1 MGQYLFTFSISP
13 VQKFILKARKAGD
26 LYSGSEIL
34 SELMKHLMEFV
45 GGSGRI
51 IFPCISIYEK
61 SHSLPNQFTAVVKC
75 DDIDDFG
82 KSVTEEAKRY
92 LEQLAE
98 DMLKDVPTDKPP
110 KWFYDQIIDYF
121 DYFWA
126 AMPFEDEGDYYKKFA
141 QLNESFNATK
151 NLRAFSQLGGN
162 EGIIGEKCSV
172 CGENIALFVRK
183 GEKNKVVIKPS
194 LHITTKEKEMVE
206 FFNDNLVELDVPI
219 VYMREG
225 ERLCAL
231 DFMKRFYYQKSK
243 NDSVPSTAK
252 IALLDWLRNLKNWNT
267 NFEDEYKKFFNQQ
280 FDEELFFK
288 DNLNEKY
295 LKKWGYWKGSQSFDL
310 SKREL
315 KKAYDKVGA
324 PSSYYAVITF
334 DGDHMGKWLSG
345 GYLANKSELK
355 DFQEQMSKEL
365 IKFAESVTEI
375 ISNDKGHVVYAGGDD
390 ILALV
395 NLNYLFPI
403 LGKLISNYPDFS
415 KLGFE
420 LNEGKNSTASAGVV
434 IAHYKTPLAKAL
446 EWAFTME
453 KEAKNIGRNRVGLAV
468 LRHSGE
474 ITKAIIK
481 WSLSDG
487 ATMSGSV
494 LNLFE
499 SVNYEYAKLSS
510 RFINQLSR
518 EFLPFIQENE
528 NIDIYLIE
536 NMIFTELKRLIERSF
551 TFKRKPDESQ
561 HSFEDRKS
569 ENINSISENLINI
582 WELSTEDLLVK
593 EYERAEN
600 FVNFLLILDFI
611 ERRRYHEDQNRTI

>member
-1 MGQYLFTFSISP
+1 MRQYLFTFSISP
-13 VQKFILKARKAGD
+13 VQKFILQARKAGD

-34 SELMKHLMEFV
+34 SELMKHLLEFV
-45 GGSGRI
+45 RENGRI

-82 KSVTEEAKRY
+82 QSVTGEAKKY
-92 LEQLAE
+92 LKQLAE
-98 DMLKDVPTDKPP
+98 DVLKKVITDKPQR
-110 KWFYDQIIDYF
+110 WFYDQIIDHF

-126 AMPFEDEGDYYKKFA
+126 AMPFENENDYYKKFA
-141 QLNESFNATK
+141 QLNERFNATK
-151 NLRAFSQLGGN
+151 NLRAFSQLNDGK
-162 EGIIGEKCSV
+162 GIIGEKCSV

-183 GEKNKVVIKPS
+183 GEKNKVAIKPS
-194 LHITTKEKEMVE
+194 SHITTEEQEMVGL
-206 FFNDNLVELDVPI
+206 FNDNLVELDVPI

-231 DFMKRFYYQKSK
+231 DFMKRFYYQKAK
-243 NDSVPSTAK
+243 NIPVPSTAK
-252 IALLDWLRNLKNWNT
+252 IALLDWLMIVRNVLPT
-267 NFEDEYKKFFNQQ
+267 FETEYKQFFNGQ
-280 FDEELFFK
+280 FDEELFFR

-295 LKKWGYWKGSQSFDL
+295 LKKWGYWKGSQFFDD
-310 SKREL
+310 SKKKL
-315 KKAYDKVGA
+315 KEAYDKAGT
-324 PSSYYAVITF
+324 PSSYYAIIAF

-345 GYLANKSELK
+345 SYLANKSELK
-355 DFQEQMSKEL
+355 NFQERMSREL
-365 IKFAESVTEI
+365 IKFAESVRKI
-375 ISNDKGHVVYAGGDD
+375 ISNIKGHVVYAGGDD
-390 ILALV
+390 VLALV

-420 LNEGKNSTASAGVV
+420 LNEEGSSTASAGVV
-434 IAHYKTPLAKAL
+434 ITHYKTPLAKAL

-453 KEAKNIGRNRVGLAV
+453 KEAKNKGRNRVGLAV

-474 ITKAIIK
+474 ITKSIVR
-481 WSLSDG
+481 WSLNDG
-487 ATMSGSV
+487 VTMSKSV
-494 LNLFE
+494 LKLFE
-499 SVNYEYAKLSS
+499 SFNDEHAKLSS
-510 RFINQLSR
+510 KFINQLAR
-518 EFLPFIQENE
+518 EFLPFIQGNK

-561 HSFEDRKS
+561 NSFEARKS
-569 ENINSISENLINI
+569 EIINAISENLVII
-582 WELSTEDLLVK
+582 WKLSTEDLLV
-593 EYERAEN
+593 EEHERAEN
-600 FVNFLLILDFI
+600 FVNFLQILDFI